1 MPYPDPRRKLLP
13 YSKMR
18 VAITK
23 LLRQFKSHFTNLF
36 NQNCIKLKTGR
47 WNGMFIAV
55 MYKEDALLTPK
66 HDTSY
71 LPWYTHT
78 LKKQTTNQ

>member
-1 MPYPDPRRKLLP
+1 
-13 YSKMR
+13 
-18 VAITK
+18 
-23 LLRQFKSHFTNLF
+23 
-36 NQNCIKLKTGR
+36 
-47 WNGMFIAV
+47 MFIAV
-55 MYKEDALLTPK
+55 VYKEDALLTPK